1 MYYYIYSIFE
11 KKTSM
16 PENYFIYRFKEFDND
31 KFIELYRESCTKTFI
46 LDYSESYND
55 INIPVS
61 KEDQVQIKDLE
72 PVKIPVKPRKPL
84 QSEEKITWKGMF
96 LCHAI
101 IYRCSTNEHGHA
113 PVNAEILKAVL
124 GPDYRNMLD
133 VLIQMNLIER
143 IHYENA
149 PDYLAGYY
157 STNYQ
162 LLHKTELFQTSNR
175 TIIKYIE
182 KLKSLLK
189 NYYQYKEKQL
199 EDLYGARFKENY
211 MKSLNMVKIKDKE
224 GLQSYVREQIK
235 QNPDKRNY
243 YNYVIDYISR
253 GHYSIFNIDK
263 SRRIYH
269 VLTSLQRELKQ
280 YLNIK
285 YQIDARNSHPVLFIY
300 FIFNYKNISI
310 SSSNSIINFILSKKE
325 EIETQSNHYVGKYLY
340 NELKNNNIELDEITK
355 LSPDELA
362 YIYMTSTGQFWDEF
376 LARHTEVDRN
386 ELKQIM
392 FAEVFYSNKVGLAW
406 KKFGKE
412 FAGEYPSVYKLIAR
426 WKNPAKD
433 KKISSYIK
441 ENDIHADK
449 ETASLSV
456 AMMKLESVIFHDIL
470 SNLYAKRIRAV
481 HIHDAVIVPET
492 KGNINI
498 TSEKLVEIMRNCYA
512 KYGLVPSFSID
523 FREI

>member
-1 MYYYIYSIFE
+1 M
-11 KKTSM
+11 
-16 PENYFIYRFKEFDND
+16 
-31 KFIELYRESCTKTFI
+31 
-46 LDYSESYND
+46 
-55 INIPVS
+55 
-61 KEDQVQIKDLE
+61 
-72 PVKIPVKPRKPL
+72 
-84 QSEEKITWKGMF
+84 
-96 LCHAI
+96 
-101 IYRCSTNEHGHA
+101 
-113 PVNAEILKAVL
+113 
-124 GPDYRNMLD
+124 
-133 VLIQMNLIER
+133 
-143 IHYENA
+143 
-149 PDYLAGYY
+149 
-157 STNYQ
+157 
-162 LLHKTELFQTSNR
+162 
-175 TIIKYIE
+175 
-182 KLKSLLK
+182 
-189 NYYQYKEKQL
+189 
-199 EDLYGARFKENY
+199 ARFKENY

>member
-1 MYYYIYSIFE
+1 
-11 KKTSM
+11 M

-84 QSEEKITWKGMF
+84 QSEEKITWKCVF